1 MATGS
6 GHVATQQVRPSSP
19 FLLGSLVRSDA
30 PVARLKPHQA
40 IARWICAEV
49 RNSVAADAALEFDRK
64 QIAEALGFRLVRVK
78 RSLALLSLSGVIEC
92 RADKVVVLDWVRL
105 CAVARIE
112 PAELGIRPV
121 EQMEAE
127 TLLVVKIEEED
138 PALVPVKTA
147 AGEPACFV

>member
-1 MATGS
+1 MATGL
-6 GHVATQQVRPSSP
+6 GHVATQPVRPSSP
-19 FLLGSLVRSDA
+19 FLLGSQVRSDA

-40 IARWICAEV
+40 IARWICAEA
-49 RNSVAADAALEFDRK
+49 RKSVAADATLVFDRV

-78 RSLALLSLSGVIEC
+78 RSLALLSLSGVLQC

-121 EQMEAE
+121 EQVEAE
-127 TLLVVKIEEED
+127 ALLVMRIEDED
-138 PALVPVKTA
+138 PAMVPVKTV